1 SPSSERARPMIPDE
15 TIERIRESADIV
27 QVIGEYVEL
36 KRTGADYRGPCPF
49 HQGTNRN
56 FSVSPKK
63 KIYYCFVCHEGGD
76 VFTFLQKRLG
86 VDWPAAVRMVAEKS
100 GIEIREVERD
110 KREGPDPRARFW
122 EMNAAAAEYFTRYL
136 WEELGAGAARDYLA
150 QRGISEEV
158 ANRFALG
165 FAPREIGL
173 MRAALNALGY
183 DDDAL
188 LEGGLMVKREET
200 AEPRPRFRGR
210 LMFPILDALGR
221 HVGLGGRVIG
231 EGEPK
236 YLNSPETPV
245 FSKGKLLYGLNV
257 AKLAARREE
266 RMLVVEGYFDALRL
280 MAAGIDEVV
289 APLGTALTEDQARL
303 VTRYAKKVYLLYD
316 ADAPGQKAAFRSGDE
331 LLRQGAAVHVVT
343 LPDGEDPDSYVAK
356 HGAEGLRAR
365 LGDAVD
371 LFERKVQILER
382 AGWFGDLAGKRRA
395 LDRLLPTIRAT
406 ADPLMRDIY
415 IARASEASGVSRELL
430 AEEAKRVSAS
440 SRATQLAPDRP
451 RPRRDDFAAPDRGPE
466 LDGPPPGYDDGPPPD
481 QEFVPQRPLMK
492 RRSDRRGGD
501 RRTGWVEERPA
512 IRGWGKV
519 TGKTALVE
527 RELLRALFHQRHGV
541 EMVAEKVG
549 SDGFRVP
556 AYRRIFTALLDAGED
571 APVDAVAAALA
582 PDDVAT
588 MQKEL
593 LVEPEAVGDA
603 AAVVV
608 HSINKLRAF
617 EIEGE
622 LAALEEQRHAASGEA
637 QDTLL
642 RRIQQL
648 GAEMRE
654 LGLKGLKTEGFR
666 KRRA

>member
-1 SPSSERARPMIPDE
+1 MIPDE

-36 KRTGADYRGPCPF
+36 RRTGADYRGPCPF

-86 VDWPAAVRMVAEKS
+86 VDWPASVKMVAEKS
-100 GIEIREVERD
+100 GIEVREVERD
-110 KREGPDPRARFW
+110 RREGPDPRARFW

-173 MRAALNALGY
+173 MRAALNSLGY
-183 DDDAL
+183 DDEAL
-188 LEGGLMVKREET
+188 LEGGLMVKREENT
-200 AEPRPRFRGR
+200 EPRPRFRGR
-210 LMFPILDALGR
+210 LMFPILDAMGR
-221 HVGLGGRVIG
+221 HVGFGGRVIG

-257 AKLAARREE
+257 SKLAARREE
-266 RMLVVEGYFDALRL
+266 RMLVVEGYFDVVRL
-280 MAAGIDEVV
+280 MAAGVDEVV
-289 APLGTALTEDQARL
+289 APLGTALTEEQARL

-343 LPDGEDPDSYVAK
+343 LPEGEDPDSYVAK

-365 LGDAVD
+365 LGEAVD

-430 AEEAKRVSAS
+430 AEEAKRVTTPRAS
-440 SRATQLAPDRP
+440 QIAADRP
-451 RPRRDDFAAPDRGPE
+451 RPRRDDFAAPDGAPE
-466 LDGPPPGYDDGPPPD
+466 LEGPPPGRNDGPPPE
-481 QEFVPQRPLMK
+481 QEFVPQRPFLK
-492 RRSDRRGGD
+492 RRGDRRGNDRRGGWAD
-501 RRTGWVEERPA
+501 ERPA

-519 TGKTALVE
+519 TSKTALVE
-527 RELLRALFHQRHGV
+527 RELLRALFHQRPQLEV
-541 EMVAEKVG
+541 VAEKLG
-549 SDGFRVP
+549 TDGFRVP
-556 AYRRIFTALLDAGED
+556 AYRRIFATLLEAGED
-571 APVDAVAAALA
+571 APLDAIAGKLA
-582 PDDVAT
+582 PEDVAT
-588 MQKEL
+588 MQEQL

-603 AAVVV
+603 ASVIV

-617 EIEGE
+617 EIEEE
-622 LAALEEQRHAASGEA
+622 LAALEERRRAASGEA
-637 QDTLL
+637 QDALQ

>member
-1 SPSSERARPMIPDE
+1 MIPDE

-86 VDWPAAVRMVAEKS
+86 VDWPAAVKMVAEKS
-100 GIEIREVERD
+100 GIEVREVERD

-158 ANRFALG
+158 ANRFGLG

-173 MRAALNALGY
+173 MRASLNALGY
-183 DDDAL
+183 DDEAL
-188 LEGGLMVKREET
+188 LEGGLMVKREENT
-200 AEPRPRFRGR
+200 EPRPRFRGR

-221 HVGLGGRVIG
+221 HVGFGGRVIG

-266 RMLVVEGYFDALRL
+266 RLLVVEGYFDVVRL
-280 MAAGIDEVV
+280 MAAGIEEVV
-289 APLGTALTEDQARL
+289 GPLGTALTEDQARL

-316 ADAPGQKAAFRSGDE
+316 SDAPGQKAAFRSGDE

-356 HGAEGLRAR
+356 HGADGLRAR
-365 LGDAVD
+365 LGEAVD

-415 IARASEASGVSRELL
+415 IARASEASGVGRELL
-430 AEEAKRVSAS
+430 AEEARRVATPRAS
-440 SRATQLAPDRP
+440 QLAPDRP
-451 RPRRDDFAAPDRGPE
+451 RPRRDDYAAPEGPPDM
-466 LDGPPPGYDDGPPPD
+466 DGPPPGLNDGPPPD
-481 QEFVPQRPLMK
+481 QEFVPQRPFLK
-492 RRSDRRGGD
+492 RRSDRRHGD
-501 RRTGWVEERPA
+501 RRGGQWVDERPA

-527 RELLRALFHQRHGV
+527 RELLRALFHQRGQA
-541 EMVAEKVG
+541 ELVAEKLG
-549 SDGFRVP
+549 TDGFRVP
-556 AYRRIFTALLDAGED
+556 AYRRVFAALLAAGED
-571 APVDAVAAALA
+571 AALDAIASALG
-582 PDDVAT
+582 PEDVAT
-588 MQKEL
+588 MQEQL

-603 AAVVV
+603 GVVIV
-608 HSINKLRAF
+608 HSLNKLRAF
-617 EIEGE
+617 EIEEE
-622 LAALEEQRHAASGEA
+622 LAAIEERRRAASGEA
-637 QDTLL
+637 QDELL

-654 LGLKGLKTEGFR
+654 LGMKGLKTQGFR

>member
-1 SPSSERARPMIPDE
+1 MIPDE

-36 KRTGADYRGPCPF
+36 RRTGADYRGPCPF

-86 VDWPAAVRMVAEKS
+86 VDWPASVKMVAEKS
-100 GIEIREVERD
+100 GIEVREVERD
-110 KREGPDPRARFW
+110 RREGPDPRARFW

-173 MRAALNALGY
+173 MRAALNSLGY
-183 DDDAL
+183 DDEAL
-188 LEGGLMVKREET
+188 LEGGLMVKREENT
-200 AEPRPRFRGR
+200 EPRPRFRGR
-210 LMFPILDALGR
+210 LMFPILDAMGR
-221 HVGLGGRVIG
+221 HVGFGGRVIG

-257 AKLAARREE
+257 SKLAARREE
-266 RMLVVEGYFDALRL
+266 RMLVVEGYFDVVRL
-280 MAAGIDEVV
+280 MAAGVDEVV
-289 APLGTALTEDQARL
+289 APLGTALTEEQARL

-343 LPDGEDPDSYVAK
+343 LPEGEDPDSYVAK

-365 LGDAVD
+365 LGEAVD

-430 AEEAKRVSAS
+430 AEEAKRVTTPRAS
-440 SRATQLAPDRP
+440 QIAADRP
-451 RPRRDDFAAPDRGPE
+451 RPRRDDFAAPDGAPE
-466 LDGPPPGYDDGPPPD
+466 LEGPPPGMNDGPPPE
-481 QEFVPQRPLMK
+481 QEFVPQRPFLK
-492 RRSDRRGGD
+492 RRGDRRGNDRRGGWAD
-501 RRTGWVEERPA
+501 ERPA

-519 TGKTALVE
+519 TSKTALVE
-527 RELLRALFHQRHGV
+527 RELLRALFHQRPQLEV
-541 EMVAEKVG
+541 VAEKLG
-549 SDGFRVP
+549 TDGFRVP
-556 AYRRIFTALLDAGED
+556 AYRRIFATLLEAGED
-571 APVDAVAAALA
+571 APLDAIAGKLA
-582 PDDVAT
+582 PEDVAT
-588 MQKEL
+588 MQEQL

-603 AAVVV
+603 ASVIV

-617 EIEGE
+617 EIEEE
-622 LAALEEQRHAASGEA
+622 LAALEERRRAASGEA
-637 QDTLL
+637 QDALQ

>member
-1 SPSSERARPMIPDE
+1 MIPDE

-36 KRTGADYRGPCPF
+36 RRTGADYRGPCPF

-86 VDWPAAVRMVAEKS
+86 MDWPAAVKLVAEKS
-100 GIEIREVERD
+100 GIEVREVERD
-110 KREGPDPRARFW
+110 KRDGPDPRARFW

-136 WEELGAGAARDYLA
+136 WEELNAGPARDYLA

-173 MRAALNALGY
+173 MRASLNSLGY

-188 LEGGLMVKREET
+188 LEGGFMVKREENT
-200 AEPRPRFRGR
+200 EPRPRFRGR
-210 LMFPILDALGR
+210 LMFPILDVSGR
-221 HVGLGGRVIG
+221 HVGFGGRVIG

-266 RMLVVEGYFDALRL
+266 RMLVVEGYFDVVRL
-280 MAAGIDEVV
+280 MAAGVEEVV
-289 APLGTALTEDQARL
+289 APLGTAMTEDQARL

-343 LPDGEDPDSYVAK
+343 LPDGEDPDSYVAR
-356 HGAEGLRAR
+356 HGADGLRAR
-365 LGDAVD
+365 LGEAVD

-430 AEEAKRVSAS
+430 AEEARRVVSPRAS
-440 SRATQLAPDRP
+440 QIAPERAGA
-451 RPRRDDFAAPDRGPE
+451 RRDDFTAPDGAPDME
-466 LDGPPPGYDDGPPPD
+466 GPPPGMNEGPPPE
-481 QEFVPQRPLMK
+481 EFVPQRPFLK
-492 RRSDRRGGD
+492 RRGDRRGGD
-501 RRTGWVEERPA
+501 RRGWVEERPA

-527 RELLRALFHQRHGV
+527 RELLRALFHQRPQL
-541 EMVAEKVG
+541 EMVAEKLG
-549 SDGFRVP
+549 TNGFRVP
-556 AYRRIFTALLDAGED
+556 AYRRIFATLLAAEED
-571 APVDAVAAALA
+571 APVDAIAAALS
-582 PDDVAT
+582 PEDVVT
-588 MQKEL
+588 MQQQL

-603 AAVVV
+603 ASVVV

-617 EIEGE
+617 EIEEE
-622 LAALEEQRHAASGEA
+622 LAALEEQRRAATGDA